1 MSNPVAFAS
10 RASSYFHSDGRCP
23 LDPPPSAVM
32 ISLRAFG
39 YLVRPICCH
48 HFSIVATA
56 NTEVSWS
63 TPTLTQAL
71 SSARSYTPYGTA
83 LLSTLI
89 TGSPAARYCP
99 ARALRY
105 RNWASRSGCCVPSN
119 VLRVPCRLYP
129 TDQSIWATTE
139 WLTVCPS
146 AVSSAASFLVDF
158 VVHRSGD
165 SGSPRDCGS
174 MRESKDCRT
183 AGSATSTLLRPP
195 PAARTRP
202 AIPGSSPAS
211 NSRTPR
217 RMVGRDTPLARCT
230 AAIPPRPHARASAPN
245 AKRRSRSFNRG
256 SSDPNREAI
265 AANSADRSTDTTRS
279 YQEMIGWER
288 LFHYDSYEIIAQHGD
303 DKVTNGRRSVNGT
316 IALRVPL
323 DVIKAK
329 RAPYRRHGKPWHRPA
344 MQNLDDY
351 DIVSTFGAEYRG
363 IVGYYRLA
371 HDVWRLNDLRWHA
384 VTSMLKT
391 LAAKHQSTVSKMA
404 TKYQAKTETR
414 SGLRTCFEAR
424 IHRNGKPDLVARF
437 GGIPLIRDKDA
448 VLHDRVPKPAPHP
461 RKELIHRLL
470 TRRCELCGD
479 PGKVLV
485 HQVRKLASLGQPGS
499 GHPPWAALMA
509 TKRRKTLVICA
520 ACHDVVHAHPVTT
533 AA

>member
-10 RASSYFHSDGRCP
+10 RASSYFHSHGRCP

-32 ISLRAFG
+32 SSLRAFG

-71 SSARSYTPYGTA
+71 PSAVSGKSKVETSGALPVGRHSRPARANRPTSSFF
-83 LLSTLI
+83 LVSTLI

-183 AGSATSTLLRPP
+183 AESPPSTLLRPP

-288 LFHYDSYEIIAQHGD
+288 LFHYDS
-303 DKVTNGRRSVNGT
+303 
-316 IALRVPL
+316 
-323 DVIKAK
+323 
-329 RAPYRRHGKPWHRPA
+329 
-344 MQNLDDY
+344 
-351 DIVSTFGAEYRG
+351 
-363 IVGYYRLA
+363 
-371 HDVWRLNDLRWHA
+371 
-384 VTSMLKT
+384 
-391 LAAKHQSTVSKMA
+391 
-404 TKYQAKTETR
+404 
-414 SGLRTCFEAR
+414 
-424 IHRNGKPDLVARF
+424 
-437 GGIPLIRDKDA
+437 
-448 VLHDRVPKPAPHP
+448 
-461 RKELIHRLL
+461 
-470 TRRCELCGD
+470 
-479 PGKVLV
+479 
-485 HQVRKLASLGQPGS
+485 
-499 GHPPWAALMA
+499 
-509 TKRRKTLVICA
+509 
-520 ACHDVVHAHPVTT
+520 
-533 AA
+533 

>member
-10 RASSYFHSDGRCP
+10 RASSYFHSHGRCP

-32 ISLRAFG
+32 SSLRAFG

-63 TPTLTQAL
+63 KPTLTQAL
-71 SSARSYTPYGTA
+71 SSARSYTPYG
-83 LLSTLI
+83 
-89 TGSPAARYCP
+89 P

-119 VLRVPCRLYP
+119 VLVLRVPCRLYP

-195 PAARTRP
+195 PPARTRP

-288 LFHYDSYEIIAQHGD
+288 LFHYDS
-303 DKVTNGRRSVNGT
+303 
-316 IALRVPL
+316 L
-323 DVIKAK
+323 
-329 RAPYRRHGKPWHRPA
+329 
-344 MQNLDDY
+344 
-351 DIVSTFGAEYRG
+351 
-363 IVGYYRLA
+363 
-371 HDVWRLNDLRWHA
+371 
-384 VTSMLKT
+384 
-391 LAAKHQSTVSKMA
+391 LAAARVGV
-404 TKYQAKTETR
+404 ER
-414 SGLRTCFEAR
+414 RGL
-424 IHRNGKPDLVARF
+424 L
-437 GGIPLIRDKDA
+437 
-448 VLHDRVPKPAPHP
+448 
-461 RKELIHRLL
+461 RL
-470 TRRCELCGD
+470 RA
-479 PGKVLV
+479 
-485 HQVRKLASLGQPGS
+485 LALDGQDQPGS
-499 GHPPWAALMA
+499 RLLIIG
-509 TKRRKTLVICA
+509 
-520 ACHDVVHAHPVTT
+520 D
-533 AA
+533 